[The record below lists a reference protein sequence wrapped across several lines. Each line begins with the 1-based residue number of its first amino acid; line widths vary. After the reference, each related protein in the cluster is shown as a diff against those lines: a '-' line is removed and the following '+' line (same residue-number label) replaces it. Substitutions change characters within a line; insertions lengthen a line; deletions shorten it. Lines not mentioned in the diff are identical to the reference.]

1 MRILLLTALIMISA
15 QCFAQREMSVDYADS
30 ITQLLYDNQQW
41 KELSR
46 VGERAVDAG
55 VESYLV
61 RVRTGVAYYELEEY
75 ARAIPHLRKAV
86 NTGYS
91 DGTVKEK
98 LYYSYKLTGREED
111 ANDVFFDMTDS
122 RQRKLRPL
130 INDFIYDAYGG
141 FAYSFTSDESNNGSI
156 DLDGSDNV
164 FGEQTI
170 SNYKSGFNIGLS
182 QLPIRWLKVS
192 YAFTYVNS
200 ERKKEFMYNN
210 LRFTESY
217 RQKQGRLFNE
227 FNFRVMEGLVIAP
240 AGHYV
245 NSKET
250 LPAVTQVNNGYVFAD
265 SVIEQDDFVLSLT
278 ASKWFSVFKASLTG
292 SFSYLN
298 GEHQSQFGASLKVF
312 PLRESY
318 LYLISDA
325 VVHDQNSVSNFVFKQ
340 SAGGRLAENLWLEAF
355 ATFGKMRNFN
365 EQNGFIVYNDP
376 DVINLKYGA
385 EMKYF
390 FPFNLTASLIYEGR
404 SQEKNYTTF
413 ELSGYSNNSPVYSP
427 QSKSADYSMSTI
439 ALFLKYDF

>member
-1 MRILLLTALIMISA
+1 MVSA
-15 QCFAQREMSVDYADS
+15 ECFAQREMSVEYADS

-86 NTGYS
+86 DTGYS
-91 DGTVKEK
+91 DGIVKEK
-98 LYYSYKLTGREED
+98 LYYSYKLTGRDED

-130 INDFIYDAYGG
+130 LNDFIYDAFGG
-141 FAYSFTSDESNNGSI
+141 FAYSFTNDESNNGSI
-156 DLDGSDNV
+156 DLDGNDNV

-170 SNYKSGFNIGLS
+170 SGNKSGFHLGLS

-200 ERKKEFMYNN
+200 GRQKQFMNNN
-210 LRFTESY
+210 LRYTKSY
-217 RQKQGRLFNE
+217 KQKQGRLFNE
-227 FNFRVMEGLVIAP
+227 FNFRVIEGLVIAP
-240 AGHYV
+240 AGQYV
-245 NSKET
+245 NTKET
-250 LPAVTQVNNGYVFAD
+250 LPAVTQVNNEYVFAD
-265 SVIEQDDFVLSLT
+265 SVVEQDDFVLSLT

-298 GEHQSQFGASLKVF
+298 GEHQTQFGASMKVY

-318 LYLISDA
+318 LYLNSDF
-325 VVHDQNSVSNFVFKQ
+325 VLHDQNSVSNLVFTQ
-340 SAGGRLAENLWLEAF
+340 SAGGRLAEDLWLEAF
-355 ATFGKMRNFN
+355 ATFGKMNNFN
-365 EQNGFIVYNDP
+365 EQNGFVVYNDP
-376 DVINLKYGA
+376 DVITLKYGA
-385 EMKYF
+385 EMKYI
-390 FPFNLTASLIYEGR
+390 FPFNLTASLFYEGSSR
-404 SQEKNYTTF
+404 EKDYTTF
-413 ELSGYSNNSPVYSP
+413 DLSGYNNKTPVYSP

-439 ALFLKYDF
+439 ALLLKYDF